1 MHILSLCTFLFS
13 SPSWQVAFEE
23 GKKKKKTKKELKNKQ
38 AKDLGL
44 MESLIGT
51 ALKLNN

>member
-23 GKKKKKTKKELKNKQ
+23 GKKKKTKKELKNKQ

-51 ALKLNN
+51 ALKLNS